1 MPHAKG
7 KSILN
12 CVHIVQMTNY
22 NIGSG
27 SRRKIKNLQE
37 TPRTERVPP
46 GTTQISVESEIFT
59 PCPHRKFKFL
69 VNAKI
74 QVTF

>member
-27 SRRKIKNLQE
+27 SRRKIKKLQE
-37 TPRTERVPP
+37 TERAPP

-69 VNAKI
+69 AIIKI
-74 QVTF
+74 QFTC

>member
-27 SRRKIKNLQE
+27 SRRKIKKLQE
-37 TPRTERVPP
+37 TERVPP

-69 VNAKI
+69 SNAKI